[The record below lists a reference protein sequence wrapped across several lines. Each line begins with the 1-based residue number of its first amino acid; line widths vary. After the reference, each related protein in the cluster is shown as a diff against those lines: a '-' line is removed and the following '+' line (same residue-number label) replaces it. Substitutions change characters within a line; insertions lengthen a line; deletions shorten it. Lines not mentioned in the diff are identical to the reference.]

1 MVVDDDRTMLK
12 LYKILLAGVGDYSVE
27 FFINGKDVV
36 ENYKKHLEK
45 PKVIIMDYRMPVMN
59 GLEAM
64 KEILEIDR
72 NTKIIFASADT
83 TMKELSIS
91 KGATAFLSKPFIIQE
106 LINLIN
112 KAIKE

>member
-12 LYKILLAGVGDYSVE
+12 LYKILLEGMGDYSVE
-27 FFINGKDVV
+27 FFTNGKDVV
-36 ENYKKHLEK
+36 ESYKNHSEK

-59 GLEAM
+59 GLDAM
-64 KEILEIDR
+64 KEILEIDK

-91 KGATAFLSKPFIIQE
+91 KGATAFLSKPFKIEE
-106 LINLIN
+106 LINLLN